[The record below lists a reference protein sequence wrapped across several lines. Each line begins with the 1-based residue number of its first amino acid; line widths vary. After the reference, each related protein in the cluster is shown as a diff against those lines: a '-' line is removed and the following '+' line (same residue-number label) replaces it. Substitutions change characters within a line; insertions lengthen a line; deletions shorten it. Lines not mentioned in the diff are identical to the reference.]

1 MDTRRKGT
9 PGNGC
14 AFRYLKRGIK
24 VFQKNRV
31 KLLSVALLIAL
42 TAVLFAGCAK
52 AEDKKAA
59 QAPQKTEMVLASTT
73 STQDSGLFDVLI
85 PAFEKANPDIKVQ
98 VVAVGTG
105 EAIQKGRD
113 GDADGLLVH
122 AKADEEAFVK
132 EGYADSRADV
142 MYNQFL
148 IVGPKDDPAKIA
160 GSKTAAEAFKKIA
173 DAKAKFISR
182 ADDSGT
188 NKKELKIWE
197 AAGITPKGSWYEES
211 GQGMGDTLKMTDEM
225 GAYTLADQATY
236 LTMSNEK
243 AIESIAVFEG
253 ADDLLNQYGV
263 LVVKGA
269 KQEAAAQKFYDWII
283 SPEGQ
288 EVIKNYGVDTFG
300 TSLFTPNAVK

>member
-1 MDTRRKGT
+1 MGFK
-9 PGNGC
+9 
-14 AFRYLKRGIK
+14 
-24 VFQKNRV
+24 KNRV

-42 TAVLFAGCAK
+42 SAVLFAGCAK
-52 AEDKKAA
+52 TEEKAA
-59 QAPQKTEMVLASTT
+59 TPAPQKTEMVLASTT

-122 AKADEEAFVK
+122 AKADEEKFVE

-142 MYNQFL
+142 MYNQFI
-148 IVGPKDDPAKIA
+148 IVGPKDDPAKIK
-160 GSKTAAEAFKKIA
+160 GSKNAAEAFKRIA
-173 DAKAKFISR
+173 DAEAKFISR

-197 AAGITPKGSWYEES
+197 AAGIEPKGSWYEKS

-225 GAYTLADQATY
+225 GAYTIADQATY

-243 AIESIAVFEG
+243 AIESVAVFEG

-288 EVIKNYGVDTFG
+288 DVIKNFGVETFG
-300 TSLFTPNAVK
+300 TSLFTPNASN

>member
-1 MDTRRKGT
+1 MGFK
-9 PGNGC
+9 
-14 AFRYLKRGIK
+14 
-24 VFQKNRV
+24 KNRV

-42 TAVLFAGCAK
+42 SAVLFAGCAK
-52 AEDKKAA
+52 TEEKAA
-59 QAPQKTEMVLASTT
+59 TPAPQKTEMVLASTT

-122 AKADEEAFVK
+122 AKADEEKFVE

-142 MYNQFL
+142 MYNQFI
-148 IVGPKDDPAKIA
+148 IVGPKDDPAKIK
-160 GSKTAAEAFKKIA
+160 GSKNAAEAFKKIA
-173 DAKAKFISR
+173 DAEAKFISR

-197 AAGITPKGSWYEES
+197 AAGIEPKGSWYEKS

-225 GAYTLADQATY
+225 GAYTIADQATF

-243 AIESIAVFEG
+243 AIESVAVFEG

-288 EVIKNYGVDTFG
+288 DVIKNFGVETFG
-300 TSLFTPNAVK
+300 TSLFTPNASN

>member
-1 MDTRRKGT
+1 MG
-9 PGNGC
+9 
-14 AFRYLKRGIK
+14 LK
-24 VFQKNRV
+24 KNRV

-42 TAVLFAGCAK
+42 SAVLFAGCAK
-52 AEDKKAA
+52 TEEKAA
-59 QAPQKTEMVLASTT
+59 TPAPQKTEMVLASTT

-122 AKADEEAFVK
+122 AKADEEKFVE

-142 MYNQFL
+142 MYNQFI
-148 IVGPKDDPAKIA
+148 IVGPKDDPAKIK
-160 GSKTAAEAFKKIA
+160 GSKNAAEAFKRIA
-173 DAKAKFISR
+173 DAEAKFISR

-197 AAGITPKGSWYEES
+197 AAGIEPKGSWYEKS

-225 GAYTLADQATY
+225 GAYTIADQATF

-243 AIESIAVFEG
+243 AIESVAVFEG

>member
-1 MDTRRKGT
+1 MGFK
-9 PGNGC
+9 
-14 AFRYLKRGIK
+14 
-24 VFQKNRV
+24 KNRV

-42 TAVLFAGCAK
+42 SAVLFAGCAK
-52 AEDKKAA
+52 TEEKAA
-59 QAPQKTEMVLASTT
+59 TPAPQKTEMVLASTT

-122 AKADEEAFVK
+122 AKADEEKFVE

-142 MYNQFL
+142 MYNQFI
-148 IVGPKDDPAKIA
+148 IVGPKDDPAKIK
-160 GSKTAAEAFKKIA
+160 GSKNAAEAFKRIA
-173 DAKAKFISR
+173 DAEAKFISR

-197 AAGITPKGSWYEES
+197 AAGIEPKGSWYEKS

-225 GAYTLADQATY
+225 GAYTIADQATF

-243 AIESIAVFEG
+243 AIESVAVFEG

-269 KQEAAAQKFYDWII
+269 KQEAAAQKFYDWIT
-283 SPEGQ
+283 SAEGQ
-288 EVIKNYGVDTFG
+288 DVIKNFGVETFG
-300 TSLFTPNAVK
+300 TSLFTPNASN

>member
-1 MDTRRKGT
+1 MCLETVTPSVTCKGVEM
-9 PGNGC
+9 GFKKHG
-14 AFRYLKRGIK
+14 
-24 VFQKNRV
+24 V
-31 KLLSVALLIAL
+31 KFLSAALLIVL
-42 TAVLFAGCAK
+42 SAVLFSGCAK
-52 AEDKKAA
+52 SEEKAA
-59 QAPQKTEMVLASTT
+59 TTAPQQKTEMVLASTT

-122 AKADEEAFVK
+122 AKSDEEQFVK
-132 EGYADSRADV
+132 DGYADSRADV

-188 NKKELKIWE
+188 NKKEIKIWD
-197 AAGITPKGSWYEES
+197 AAGIKPSGSWYKKS
-211 GQGMGDTLKMTDEM
+211 GQGMGDTLKMADEM

-243 AIESIAVFEG
+243 AITSKAIFEG

-269 KQEAAAQKFYDWII
+269 KQEAAAQKFADWIL
-283 SPEGQ
+283 SDEGQ
-288 EVIKNYGVDTFG
+288 TVIKNFGKDTFG
-300 TSLFTPNAVK
+300 VSLFTPNAAK

>member
-1 MDTRRKGT
+1 MGFK
-9 PGNGC
+9 
-14 AFRYLKRGIK
+14 
-24 VFQKNRV
+24 KNRV

-42 TAVLFAGCAK
+42 SAVLFAGCAK
-52 AEDKKAA
+52 TEEKAA
-59 QAPQKTEMVLASTT
+59 TPAPQKTEMVLASTT

-122 AKADEEAFVK
+122 AKADEEKFVE

-142 MYNQFL
+142 MYNQFI
-148 IVGPKDDPAKIA
+148 IVGPKDDPAKIK
-160 GSKTAAEAFKKIA
+160 GSKNAAEAFKRIA
-173 DAKAKFISR
+173 DAEAKFISR

-197 AAGITPKGSWYEES
+197 AAGIEPKGSWYEKS

-225 GAYTLADQATY
+225 GAYTIADQATY

-243 AIESIAVFEG
+243 AIESVAVFEG

-269 KQEAAAQKFYDWII
+269 KQEAAAQKFYDWIT
-283 SPEGQ
+283 SAEGQ
-288 EVIKNYGVDTFG
+288 DVIKNFGVETFG
-300 TSLFTPNAVK
+300 TSLFTPNASN

>member
-1 MDTRRKGT
+1 MGFK
-9 PGNGC
+9 
-14 AFRYLKRGIK
+14 
-24 VFQKNRV
+24 KNRV

-42 TAVLFAGCAK
+42 SAVLFAGCAK
-52 AEDKKAA
+52 TEEKAA
-59 QAPQKTEMVLASTT
+59 TPAPQKTEMVLASTT

-122 AKADEEAFVK
+122 AKADEEKFVE

-142 MYNQFL
+142 MYNQFI
-148 IVGPKDDPAKIA
+148 IVGPKDDPAKIK
-160 GSKTAAEAFKKIA
+160 GSKNAAEAFKRIA
-173 DAKAKFISR
+173 DAEAKFISR

-197 AAGITPKGSWYEES
+197 AAGIEPKGSWYEKS

-225 GAYTLADQATY
+225 GAYTIADQATF

-243 AIESIAVFEG
+243 AIESVAVFEG

-288 EVIKNYGVDTFG
+288 DVIKNFGVETFG
-300 TSLFTPNAVK
+300 TSLFTPNASN